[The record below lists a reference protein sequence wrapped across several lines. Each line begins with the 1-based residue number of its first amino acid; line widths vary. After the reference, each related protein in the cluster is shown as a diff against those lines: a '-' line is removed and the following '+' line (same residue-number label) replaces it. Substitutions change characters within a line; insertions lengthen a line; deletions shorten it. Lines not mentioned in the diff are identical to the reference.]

1 MKRLLSIIIV
11 VLVMTSFTGCYGPKG
26 ENKDIQTKKDGEVV
40 VATSVAVTEILD
52 KLGVSLTGVPT
63 TNYTLPESTKDAV
76 KVGNPMNPDLE
87 KIKSLNPTVV
97 VSVDTLGD
105 DFKNTFIENNI
116 PSEFVTLTS
125 LDGLKE
131 SIKKLGDKFNKKEEA
146 DNLLNE
152 ISDKESEIAKK
163 NYGKEKEKVLIIF
176 GAPGSMMI
184 GTSKCYVGNLVDIVG
199 GKNIVEN
206 NSTSFVQLN
215 IEEILKSNP
224 DKILVMTHG
233 DPEEAKNMVSKELK
247 NNPMWQKLSAV
258 KEDKVHYLD
267 SKKFGMSANLKVIE
281 ALGELDSILHN

>member
-1 MKRLLSIIIV
+1 MKRLLSAIIV
-11 VLVMTSFTGCYGPKG
+11 GLVMTSFTGCYGPKEG
-26 ENKDIQTKKDGEVV
+26 NEESKSKQEGDVV

-52 KLGVSLTGVPT
+52 KLGVSLAGVPT
-63 TNYTLPESTKDAV
+63 TAYTLPESTKDAV

-125 LDGLKE
+125 LKGLKE
-131 SIKKLGDKFNKKEEA
+131 AIKTLGDKFNKETEA
-146 DNLLNE
+146 DNLLNDISAKEGE
-152 ISDKESEIAKK
+152 IVKK
-163 NYGKEKEKVLIIF
+163 NDGKEKENILIIF
-176 GAPGSMMI
+176 GAPGSIMI
-184 GTSKCYVGNLVDIVG
+184 GTSKCYVGNLVDVVG

-215 IEEILKSNP
+215 IEEVLKSNP
-224 DKILVMTHG
+224 DKVLVMTHG
-233 DPEEAKNMVSKELK
+233 NPEESKAMVAKELK

-258 KEDKVHYLD
+258 KEDKVYYLD
-267 SKKFGMSANLKVIE
+267 SKKFGMSANLKVTE
-281 ALGELDSILHN
+281 ALDELASILNN

>member
-11 VLVMTSFTGCYGPKG
+11 VLVMTSFTGCYGQKG
-26 ENKDIQTKKDGEVV
+26 ENKETQTKKEGEVV

-52 KLGVSLTGVPT
+52 KLGVRLTGVPT

-267 SKKFGMSANLKVIE
+267 SKKFGMSANLKVTE